1 MQHVG
6 AAAVMDA
13 RGGQGEGEE
22 GGREGGARVGRTA
35 CVLDVRLSDQSTTTK
50 CGIVV
55 VTFNV
60 SFVLFLFLSWI

>member
-13 RGGQGEGEE
+13 RGGQGEGKE

-55 VTFNV
+55 TFNV
-60 SFVLFLFLSWI
+60 SIVLFLFFSWI